1 MLTWIQNTDWMILH
15 FIQHYMRC
23 PFLDFL
29 MPKITMLGNSSLIW
43 LLAAVLLFASK
54 KYRKYGIALMAG
66 ILCGNLTCDVIL
78 KNIIARPRPCWIENV
93 NLLIHM
99 PKDYSFPSGHTL
111 TAVISAVIITCAN
124 HRFGWAAI
132 PLAILISFS
141 RLYLFVHFPSDI
153 LTSIV
158 FGIIIGLTAVSVV
171 RRTPKHTADQ
181 S

>member
-1 MLTWIQNTDWMILH
+1 
-15 FIQHYMRC
+15 
-23 PFLDFL
+23 
-29 MPKITMLGNSSLIW
+29 MPKITMLGNGSLIW

-54 KYRKYGIALMAG
+54 KYRKYGIALIAG

-99 PKDYSFPSGHTL
+99 PRDYSFPSGHTL

-141 RLYLFVHFPSDI
+141 RLYLFVHFPSDVLASII
-153 LTSIV
+153 L
-158 FGIIIGLTAVSVV
+158 GIIISKASILLLHKAAARNTTDA
-171 RRTPKHTADQ
+171 Q
-181 S
+181 SHSKTLS